1 MGSSLNIVLLAL
13 AAVFLVLYLVRRRSR
28 MRSEDGD

>member
-1 MGSSLNIVLLAL
+1 MGSSLNIILLAL

-28 MRSEDGD
+28 LRSEDGD